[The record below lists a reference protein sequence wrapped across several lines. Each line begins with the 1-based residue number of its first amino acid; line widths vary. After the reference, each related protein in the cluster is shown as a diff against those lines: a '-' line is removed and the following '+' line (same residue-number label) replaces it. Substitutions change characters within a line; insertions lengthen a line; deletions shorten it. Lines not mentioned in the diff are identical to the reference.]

1 MNRSRKVGRKL
12 TSHDLTCMAWKYH
25 LREDGTYVWRGK
37 HNQTCV
43 WSGAAL
49 SFLKNKT
56 DEEYEQVREE
66 YKNYLREKR
75 HGKK

>member
-1 MNRSRKVGRKL
+1 
-12 TSHDLTCMAWKYH
+12 MAWKYQ
-25 LREDGTYVWRGK
+25 LREDGTYAWRSK
-37 HNQTCV
+37 YNQTCV

-75 HGKK
+75 HEKK